1 MRTYTITVMNF
12 RTAVFMRMP
21 LCILRE
27 RLRKQKLLNTR
38 SLLKLNNFEVILYQF
53 FFAEEVRLLDKIN
66 QNYEMLSKD
75 KLWSPY
81 ILEYY
86 KSCVRYEYFCE
97 LNRKVTEILRRS

>member
-1 MRTYTITVMNF
+1 M
-12 RTAVFMRMP
+12 
-21 LCILRE
+21 
-27 RLRKQKLLNTR
+27 
-38 SLLKLNNFEVILYQF
+38 NNFEVILYQF

-97 LNRKVTEILRRS
+97 FNRKVTEILRRS